1 MAEAFLFNIAE
12 RVLEK
17 IAYLSIEEARLA
29 FNVETDLSELKETV
43 SSIKAVLLDA
53 EQKQHQNEKLR
64 LCMWKLRNI
73 FYDAEDVIDDFK
85 CEALRKQDDNHIHPD
100 NEKVRFSAS
109 CCFPISF
116 SLKMGHK
123 IKEINQRLNKLA
135 TEWNSFDLGQG
146 SDIRRVFHRET
157 HSFVHSS
164 DVIGRDMDKE
174 NIIDDV
180 WNENRVKWIE
190 LRDLLRSMGGLSQS
204 RIIVTTRSMK
214 VASIMSSTLPYEL
227 KGLPLEHCSTLFAKW
242 AFSDDV
248 SQKECKTVN
257 HQTELIDR
265 NVRHLSFSDEKLL
278 KVPQLKKLKN
288 VRTVIIHGVLEESL
302 INLCVSKYK
311 YLRVLRLCDSHL
323 TALPSSI
330 GILKHLRDLDL
341 TNCRHIKKLPSSF
354 CRLQSLQSLRMRGV
368 PLLQLPDNLE
378 SLIELRYLEIT
389 IKAPHLKE
397 IRSGCWPS
405 LQYLAFHD
413 CDNLKRLFEGMQHLT
428 SLRGLV
434 LDNCPNLVTLPQSL
448 KFLTKL
454 EDLCVSWCNKIN
466 LEMEPEE
473 EEDRNLKLSLKTFLL
488 SDSDGITDLPRLLL
502 ERSSSTLQQ
511 IKISNCSNF
520 VVLPPWL
527 QHLVA
532 QNCQLYRREWTRSPN
547 TRELPIFVIQI

>member
-1 MAEAFLFNIAE
+1 MAEVFLLNIAE

-29 FNVETDLSELKETV
+29 LNVETDLSELKEIV

-64 LCMWKLRNI
+64 L
-73 FYDAEDVIDDFK
+73 Y
-85 CEALRKQDDNHIHPD
+85 
-100 NEKVRFSAS
+100 
-109 CCFPISF
+109 
-116 SLKMGHK
+116 
-123 IKEINQRLNKLA
+123 
-135 TEWNSFDLGQG
+135 
-146 SDIRRVFHRET
+146 
-157 HSFVHSS
+157 
-164 DVIGRDMDKE
+164 
-174 NIIDDV
+174 
-180 WNENRVKWIE
+180 
-190 LRDLLRSMGGLSQS
+190 
-204 RIIVTTRSMK
+204 
-214 VASIMSSTLPYEL
+214 
-227 KGLPLEHCSTLFAKW
+227 
-242 AFSDDV
+242 V

-257 HQTELIDR
+257 HQTELIDK
-265 NVRHLSFSDEKLL
+265 NVRHLSFGDEKLL

-311 YLRVLRLCDSHL
+311 YLRVLRLCDSHS
-323 TALPSSI
+323 TALPYSI

-341 TNCRHIKKLPSSF
+341 TNCRRIKKLPSSF
-354 CRLQSLQSLRMRGV
+354 YWLQSLQTLRMRGV

-413 CDNLKRLFEGMQHLT
+413 CDNLERLFEGIQHLT

-434 LDNCPNLVTLPQSL
+434 LDNCPNLVTLPRSL

-473 EEDRNLKLSLKTFLL
+473 EDRNLQLSLKTFLL
-488 SDSDGITDLPRLLL
+488 SDSDELTDLPRLLL

-527 QHLVA
+527 QHLVV

-547 TRELPIFVIQI
+547 TRKLPIFVLQI

>member
-174 NIIDDV
+174 NII
-180 WNENRVKWIE
+180 
-190 LRDLLRSMGGLSQS
+190 
-204 RIIVTTRSMK
+204 
-214 VASIMSSTLPYEL
+214 
-227 KGLPLEHCSTLFAKW
+227 
-242 AFSDDV
+242 DV